1 MNVGQQENKW
11 YVFYCKSRSEK
22 KVYEELVARE
32 FSVFLPLVKVER
44 VWSDRIKKVILPM
57 FSGYIFVKCA
67 KFEVSK
73 IVMLPQIVAPL
84 KTGKEMSVISEKEIE
99 LLRIIEQS
107 GLFVSTEVTSIQ
119 AGDKVEIIVG
129 PLRGYKGLCIE
140 DRSQN
145 HVLIAIEGINQTLKL
160 KISKDGVKKL

>member
-1 MNVGQQENKW
+1 MKNVQLETKW
-11 YVFYCKSRSEK
+11 YVFYCKSRAEK

-32 FSVFLPLVKVER
+32 FCVFLPLVHTER
-44 VWSDRIKKVILPM
+44 IWSDRIKKVILPM
-57 FSGYIFVKCA
+57 FSGYIFVKCT

-73 IVMLPQIVAPL
+73 IVMLPQIVAPV

-107 GLFVSTEVTSIQ
+107 GLYVSTEVSYIQ
-119 AGDKVEIIVG
+119 TGDKVEIIVG
-129 PLRGYKGLCIE
+129 PLRGYQGLCIE
-140 DRSQN
+140 DLRQS

-160 KISKDGVKKL
+160 KISKDGVKKC

>member
-1 MNVGQQENKW
+1 
-11 YVFYCKSRSEK
+11 
-22 KVYEELVARE
+22 
-32 FSVFLPLVKVER
+32 
-44 VWSDRIKKVILPM
+44 M